1 VPDLDGT
8 INLTGK
14 LGQSSQSQNKIHWPL
29 SRLKKKLVPKKY
41 DLLVILSGPE
51 PQRGMLEKHLKAE
64 IVKYNGTVIFIE
76 EISKKNKK

>member
-1 VPDLDGT
+1 VNHP
-8 INLTGK
+8 NLKTKYIG
-14 LGQSSQSQNKIHWPL
+14 PL

-76 EISKKNKK
+76 GNVEKEQKITTIVLLSITTL